1 MDSSRNRKS
10 KRNQLRG
17 EEDGGPEL
25 TKEEMKVARHLRLN
39 CPNKQGSFK
48 SVKVDF
54 FIANRLVDALMDSKW
69 GPGLDLSRKASN
81 PMFTSRQ
88 ACVNFMQRLMN
99 NQMFYRAQKI
109 YKDQQQPAS
118 TNVADE
124 SSVATATSAAD
135 TATTSNT
142 PNLRKRAKNNK
153 LEVNNGEQQQQQ
165 TPKASSSSSTTPSP
179 KPSTS
184 SSVAK
189 QDNQKRKF
197 KLDEHQE
204 QKFVDANEP
213 FIWIYDPTST
223 KTYIIGGLLILGA
236 IGICLFPLWPPQV
249 REGVYY
255 VSVAGASFLGAILGL
270 AGLKYVLFAL
280 VWIVTFG
287 KVHFWLFPNLTE
299 DVGFIE
305 SFIPVYKCN
314 CGSSIEDSANSS
326 SSKKSGKS
334 ASSSSSSTTT
344 SATVAEGSSEETAS
358 NIVTNDLSKSTLN
371 INKVDSPMAQSM
383 RKKSLTSSVNVNDD
397 DDFELV
403 NDDELVKE

>member
-1 MDSSRNRKS
+1 MDSTRSRKS
-10 KRNQLRG
+10 KRNQLK
-17 EEDGGPEL
+17 EDDGGPEL
-25 TKEEMKVARHLRLN
+25 TKEEMKVARHLRLS

-54 FIANRLVDALMDSKW
+54 FIGSRLVDALMDSKW
-69 GPGLDLSRKASN
+69 GPGLDLSRKN
-81 PMFTSRQ
+81 TMFTSRQ

-109 YKDQQQPAS
+109 YKDQQPAAAA
-118 TNVADE
+118 ADE
-124 SSVATATSAAD
+124 SSVATETKSETPNVRKRKTKQDGEQSTPKPPSPTSA
-135 TATTSNT
+135 
-142 PNLRKRAKNNK
+142 P
-153 LEVNNGEQQQQQ
+153 
-165 TPKASSSSSTTPSP
+165 
-179 KPSTS
+179 
-184 SSVAK
+184 K

-197 KLDEHQE
+197 KLDEHHE

-280 VWIVTFG
+280 VWLFTFG
-287 KVHFWLFPNLTE
+287 KVYFWLFPNLTE

-314 CGSSIEDSANSS
+314 CGSSIEEDGKKKSSKDSSS
-326 SSKKSGKS
+326 SSKSTAAESG
-334 ASSSSSSTTT
+334 
-344 SATVAEGSSEETAS
+344 VDETS
-358 NIVTNDLSKSTLN
+358 NIVTSDLSKSTLD

-383 RKKSLTSSVNVNDD
+383 RKKSLTTSSNAANNDD